1 MSAALFSKK
10 PARPS
15 GGDDKKTKPQKVAE
29 VKDEIIGT
37 AESEPRKSVLPQG
50 EDSESYRFVLSPHVT
65 EKATNGNMLN
75 KYTFKV
81 SKDSNKIELKKAI
94 EKLYKVKVSAVNI
107 QSMPSK
113 SRQVGRYM
121 GTKSGFKKAIVTL
134 KEGQKIEVI

>member
-1 MSAALFSKK
+1 MSATLFKK
-10 PARPS
+10 KTE
-15 GGDDKKTKPQKVAE
+15 DKKSKPLSTKSDLALVNSASGEAE
-29 VKDEIIGT
+29 FD
-37 AESEPRKSVLPQG
+37 SEPRKSVLPQG

-65 EKATNGNMLN
+65 EKATNGNVLN

-121 GTKSGFKKAIVTL
+121 GTKSGFKKAVITL
-134 KEGQKIEVI
+134 RAGQKIEVV